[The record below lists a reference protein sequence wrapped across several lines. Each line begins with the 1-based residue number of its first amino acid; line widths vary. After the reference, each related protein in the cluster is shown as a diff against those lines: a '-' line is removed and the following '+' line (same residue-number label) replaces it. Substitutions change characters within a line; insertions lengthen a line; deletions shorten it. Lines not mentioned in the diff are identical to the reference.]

1 MIYVTGDCHGDFRR
15 FSTDIFPEQKEM
27 SKDDYVII
35 CGDFGLWHDT
45 KEERYWLDW
54 LNNKSFTTLFVDGNH
69 ENFDR
74 LYSDEFETVDFHGG
88 QVHKIRDTVLHLK
101 RGHVFNLCGKKFWA
115 FGGASSHDIADG
127 ILDRSN
133 FLSDRQFLRTV
144 KDWQRRGKQFRIN
157 HVSWW
162 AEELPSQE
170 EMDFGLKTLQEN
182 DNKVDFII
190 THCCPQYV
198 ASAFSNGIYKPD
210 ALTKYFNLVAATV
223 EFDRWIFGHIH
234 GNKNIMTKFIMLYEQ
249 IVRCV

>member
-15 FSTDIFPEQKEM
+15 FSTNIFPEQKEM
-27 SKDDYVII
+27 TKDDYVII

-54 LNNKSFTTLFVDGNH
+54 LNDKSFTTLFVDGNH
-69 ENFDR
+69 ENMDR
-74 LYSDEFETVDFHGG
+74 LYSDEFETADFCGG

-127 ILDRSN
+127 ILDRAN
-133 FLSDRQFLRTV
+133 FLSDSQFLRTV
-144 KDWQRRGKQFRIN
+144 RDWQRRGKQFRIN

-162 AEELPSQE
+162 KEELPSQE

-182 DNKVDFII
+182 GNKVDFII
-190 THCCPQYV
+190 THCCPQYI

-210 ALTKYFNLVAATV
+210 TLTKYFNLVAATI

-234 GNKNIMTKFIMLYEQ
+234 DNCNIMTKYIMLYEQ